1 LLKHLREVF
10 EKEAAGPARREP
22 SMIEIKRILC
32 PTDLTHESEEAL
44 RYAVALARVYRA
56 KLMLC
61 HCDAGS
67 LTAADGV
74 RDGASARHFMSM
86 FESALTHHLGAT
98 SLSRLEWEGFVL
110 AGDDPGAEITR
121 EAAERRADLIV
132 MRSRRRSFGA
142 ALLGSTAETVCR
154 TAPCSVLVTHRR
166 QREWVGASA
175 GDICL
180 ERVLVAHDFS
190 DRSELGLQY
199 GLLLSKQFDAE
210 LHLLNVL
217 RRPERDANA
226 LAWLAETSQSPY
238 HETVRRLQ
246 ESVLREACSREKLKP
261 VVRNGRPYEEIL
273 SYAEENEID
282 LICMGSDGVDR
293 GLHALFGSNV
303 DRVLRQSPCPVLV
316 ARPFKPALTQNAQG
330 NSTACA
336 AD

>member
-1 LLKHLREVF
+1 MKGGRGHS
-10 EKEAAGPARREP
+10 RREL

-32 PTDLTHESEEAL
+32 PTELTPGSDEAL
-44 RYAVALARVYRA
+44 RYAVALAFAYGA

-61 HCDAGS
+61 HCDVET
-67 LTAADGV
+67 LTTTGEERDAAT
-74 RDGASARHFMSM
+74 ARHFMSM
-86 FESALTHHLGAT
+86 FEDALTRHLGAAD
-98 SLSRLEWEGFVL
+98 LSSLEWEGFVL
-110 AGDDPGAEITR
+110 EGDDPGAEITR

-132 MRSRRRSFGA
+132 MRSRRRPVAA

-154 TAPCSVLVTHRR
+154 TAPCSVLVTHAR

-199 GLLLSKQFDAE
+199 GLSLAKRFGAE

-217 RRPERDANA
+217 RGPERDAPE
-226 LAWLAETSQSPY
+226 LAWMASTTQSLY
-238 HETVRRLQ
+238 QSTVRRLQ
-246 ESVLREACSREKLKP
+246 GAVPCEVLCKLRPSVLR
-261 VVRNGRPYEEIL
+261 GRPYEEVL
-273 SYAEENEID
+273 SYAAENEID

-293 GLHALFGSNV
+293 GPHALFGSNV

-316 ARPFKPALTQNAQG
+316 ARPFKPAASQVSQNDPVNQ
-330 NSTACA
+330 A